1 MSSPL
6 SKPLLLFDGD
16 CGLCNRAVRLLLRLD
31 GESRLTFAALQGAA
45 GQEYLRA
52 HGLPAEEFDSL
63 VFVPDWTQRDRR
75 DFLLRTDGVLAAL
88 RECGEMG
95 VELAAILGVV
105 PAGWRDAGYRVVA
118 RWRYRIF
125 GVWRPRPLAKPS
137 WSARFLA

>member
-1 MSSPL
+1 MSSL
-6 SKPLLLFDGD
+6 LFKPVLLFDGE

-31 GESRLTFAALQGAA
+31 RESRLTFAALQSAA
-45 GQEYLRA
+45 GQEYLRT

-63 VFVPDWTQRDRR
+63 VFVPDWTHRERR
-75 DFLLRTDGVLAAL
+75 EFLLRTDGVLAAL

-95 VELAAILGVV
+95 AELAAILGVV

-125 GVWRPRPLAKPS
+125 GVWRPRPLAKRE
-137 WSARFLA
+137 WAARFLA